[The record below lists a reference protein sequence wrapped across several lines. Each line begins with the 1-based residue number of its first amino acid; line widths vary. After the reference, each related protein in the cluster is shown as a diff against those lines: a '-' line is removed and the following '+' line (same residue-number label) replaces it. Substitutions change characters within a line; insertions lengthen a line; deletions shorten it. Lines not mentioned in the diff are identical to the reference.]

1 MYAHLACELEQALR
15 KRVCVALVGG
25 VQAFLQNRIER
36 GAFFSVEI
44 VYRAVDGRKLYK
56 SAQIYNR
63 FGRVFVKFSSVE
75 AKQRKKR
82 FNRTGAQVI
91 RNINALSGHDFHKA
105 FSFKL
110 ANGVVHG
117 GFAC

>member
-1 MYAHLACELEQALR
+1 M
-15 KRVCVALVGG
+15 CVALVGG